1 MSYGLSCLW
10 QITACCSLVLFS
22 DHCLCCSF
30 CQAFD
35 NLQSCFFS
43 CCCLCPSLCHACNNQ
58 HASAILLSSQ
68 ATVYL
73 FHNSLVKLCVKT
85 HLNSVQSF
93 ICTLSVQWGLD
104 LPWNY
109 LFSCCNSMYSPNW
122 IHKPSTIMI
131 TITTYDSIKNSTTS
145 DLIFTFSVTTYQTFF
160 GSLMVNFQYYMTGKW
175 LP

>member
-1 MSYGLSCLW
+1 MSFPLTCL
-10 QITACCSLVLFS
+10 
-22 DHCLCCSF
+22 H
-30 CQAFD
+30 
-35 NLQSCFFS
+35 
-43 CCCLCPSLCHACNNQ
+43 NQ

-73 FHNSLVKLCVKT
+73 FHNHLVKLRVKK
-85 HLNSVQSF
+85 HFNSVQSF
-93 ICTLSVQWGLD
+93 IYTLSVQWGLE

-131 TITTYDSIKNSTTS
+131 TITTDNSIKNTTT
-145 DLIFTFSVTTYQTFF
+145 DLIFTFSVATYKTFL